1 MTDQRPI
8 GFWLT
13 LVDRLITDEFAEA
26 LEEHGVTRRQ
36 WELLQVLS
44 AGSATVAQLDSAI
57 SPFLARATEETD
69 AESSVEHLSELIESG
84 WVDST
89 ASGYELTDRGRVAYD
104 KLAEVVED
112 GRDRAVEGISPD
124 EYSAMTATLERIARN
139 MGWSENRA

>member
-13 LVDRLITDEFAEA
+13 LVDRLITEQFAEA

-36 WELLQVLS
+36 WQLLTVLS
-44 AGSATVAQLDSAI
+44 RGGASVDELDSAI
-57 SPFLARATEETD
+57 APFLAKATEETD

-89 ASGYELTDRGRVAYD
+89 PTGYELTERGRVAYD
-104 KLAEVVED
+104 KLAEVVE
-112 GRDRAVEGISPD
+112 GNRSRATEGVSPE
-124 EYSAMTATLERIARN
+124 EYQAMVGTLERVARN
-139 MGWSENRA
+139 LGWSES

>member
-36 WELLQVLS
+36 WELLKVLS
-44 AGSATVAQLDSAI
+44 RGSASVAQLDSALA
-57 SPFLARATEETD
+57 PFLARATVETD
-69 AESSVEHLSELIESG
+69 AESSAEHLSELIESG

-89 ASGYELTDRGRVAYD
+89 ASGYELTERGRVAYD
-104 KLAEVVED
+104 KLAEVVEL
-112 GRDRAVEGISPD
+112 GRDKATDGISPE
-124 EYSAMTATLERIARN
+124 EYTAMTGTLERIARN
-139 MGWSENRA
+139 MGWSENQA